1 MCRLITTLVGLAAI
15 LSAGHSVH
23 AAATVF
29 QKGDTLF
36 ITGTRAA
43 DSVIVIGV
51 DGHPGIVTVQV
62 DDEPLVAHFGLNNIA
77 MDLQG
82 GDNFLAVLQV
92 HLGGEL
98 TVAAADGDNFLL
110 LGYHT
115 KYMPNLIWGDLS
127 VSLGHGDN
135 AVLLQESWLV
145 SNGTIAAGD
154 GNNSVV
160 LGDADS
166 PSDLGAV
173 VLGDLLIETSAG
185 DDLVE
190 VVKCW
195 IGGQTLIDTVDGDDT
210 VILGT
215 HYATGSAIAGNLLEG
230 ELLISTGQGSD
241 GVGLTD
247 NEIYGDA
254 SIVLEHDNDELR
266 VGEAPGFPPNS
277 FYADFWAHGGNGMD
291 FLLDDPGNFYSMGS
305 QYQGFELP

>member
-1 MCRLITTLVGLAAI
+1 MRRQFTTILGLTALLICSRPV
-15 LSAGHSVH
+15 V
-23 AAATVF
+23 AAATVS

-51 DGHPGIVTVQV
+51 DGHPGIVTVNV
-62 DDEPLVAHFGLNNIA
+62 DDQPLVAHFGLANIA
-77 MDLQG
+77 IDLQG
-82 GDNFLAVLQV
+82 GNNFLAVLQV
-92 HLGGEL
+92 HLAGDL
-98 TVAAADGDNFLL
+98 TVAAADGDSFLL

-135 AVLLQESWLV
+135 EVLLQESWII
-145 SNGTIAAGD
+145 SHATIATGD
-154 GNNSVV
+154 GANTVV
-160 LGDADS
+160 LGEADS

-173 VLGDLLIETSAG
+173 VLGDLLIETGAG
-185 DDLVE
+185 DDRVE
-190 VVKCW
+190 VVKSW

-230 ELLISTGQGSD
+230 DVLIATGDGLD

-247 NEIYGDA
+247 NEVYGDT
-254 SIVLEHDNDELR
+254 SILTGHDNDELR
-266 VGEAPGFPPNS
+266 VGVAPGFPPNS
-277 FYADFWAHGGNGMD
+277 FYSQFSAHGGSGLDMLN
-291 FLLDDPGNFYSMGS
+291 DDPGNSYAVPAQFQS
-305 QYQGFELP
+305 FELP